1 MDNIAILQAVVL
13 VVLLFLSSFFSSA
26 ETALTTVNLIRI
38 GVLAEEGDKKARTVL
53 AVTENRSK
61 MLTTILIGNNIVNIS
76 ATSLMTLFVIR
87 LFGSDAVG
95 IASGILTLLVLI
107 FGEITPKSFAAAK
120 AEEISLRYAGIIQFL
135 MLVLTPVIFLVEGIS
150 RMILLLFHVDPNA
163 HKVITESELRSVV
176 DVSEKEGVIES
187 DESQMINNVIDLGDT
202 RAEEIMIPRVDMTEV
217 PIDIDYQGLIEV
229 FRRERYTRVPVFEG
243 RSDNIVGI
251 INLKDLLLT
260 NAEEFDVKKVMVKPA
275 FTFETKNISD
285 LLDEMREKSL
295 SIVIVLDEYGAAAGL
310 ITMEDILEEIVGDI
324 RDEYEGRD
332 APEITELTPGKEYT
346 CRGSIDI
353 DNINAA
359 TGLSLVPENYHTIGG
374 YLIEHSE
381 DSLPKVGE
389 YIVTPEGAKLI
400 VEAVHRNRIQ
410 RVHIYLP
417 GEGPEEEPRAPQPD
431 RHV

>member
-1 MDNIAILQAVVL
+1 MLTEFFLMDNIAILQAVIL
-13 VVLLFLSSFFSSA
+13 IVLLILSSFFSSA

-38 GVLAEEGDKKARTVL
+38 GILAEEGNKKARTVQR
-53 AVTENRSK
+53 VTGDRSK
-61 MLTTILIGNNIVNIS
+61 MLTAILIGNNIVNIA
-76 ATSLMTLFVIR
+76 ATSLTTVFVIR
-87 LFGSDAVG
+87 LFGNDAVG

-107 FGEITPKSFAAAK
+107 FGEITPKSYAAAK
-120 AEEISLRYAGIIQFL
+120 AEELSLRYAGIIRVL
-135 MLVLTPVIFLVEGIS
+135 MTVLTPVIFLVEGIS
-150 RMILLLFHVDPNA
+150 RLFLLLAHVDPNA
-163 HKVITESELRSVV
+163 RKSITESELRSVV

-217 PIDIDYQGLIEV
+217 PIDMDYQGLIEV
-229 FRRERYTRVPVFEG
+229 FRRERYTRVPVYEG

-260 NAEEFDVKKVMVKPA
+260 NPEDFSVRKLMVKPA

-332 APEITELTPGKEYT
+332 APEITELTPGREYT
-346 CRGSIDI
+346 CRGSADI
-353 DNINAA
+353 DEVNEA
-359 TGLSLVPENYHTIGG
+359 TGLSLVTENYHTIGG

-381 DSLPKVGE
+381 DSLPKIGE

-417 GEGPEEEPRAPQPD
+417 DEPTDSEA
-431 RHV
+431 